1 MKKRVAILRGPNL
14 SSWEM
19 QNFSPLMDEFDI
31 CAYTSYFNN
40 FDLTT
45 IPFEVR
51 KLFSVGQTLKARI
64 LRKPMNLLMGDY
76 HDLQGLGKALKGYDI
91 VHSVESYYYC
101 SYQAGLAKK
110 KYNFKIVLTVWE
122 NIPFIYFSETSM
134 KNRLLMAR
142 QTDLFLP
149 TSERAKEVLILE
161 GMPEE
166 KIKVQ
171 MPGID
176 IGHFRPM
183 AKDKELLTRF
193 GCTEEDIII
202 LFVANIYREKGIYD
216 LIYGFKRL
224 IERSGNKP
232 KIKLLIAGR
241 GKEKQAAAE
250 WIKRLSLADNARLIG
265 SHNYSMMPKVHNLA
279 DIFILPSL
287 PTVNWQEQ
295 FGYVLIESMASGK
308 PVVSTLSGSIP
319 EVVGDAG
326 LLIQPNDFYSVE
338 KALEEL
344 VSDPAKR
351 AELGEK
357 GRNRVEQLFDV
368 KLVANSI
375 RRHYN
380 ELLSR

>member
-1 MKKRVAILRGPNL
+1 MKKRVAIVRGPNL

-19 QNFSPLMDEFDI
+19 QNFSPLMDEFGF

-45 IPFEVR
+45 IPFEVK
-51 KLFSVGQTLKARI
+51 KLFSVGQFIKARI
-64 LRKPMNLLMGDY
+64 LRKPMNKWMGDY
-76 HDLQGLGKALKGYDI
+76 HDLQGLGSVLNGYDI

-101 SYQAGLAKK
+101 SYQAACAKEK
-110 KYNFKIVLTVWE
+110 NNFKLVLTVWE
-122 NIPFIYFSETSM
+122 NIPYIYYSEVSM
-134 KNRLLMAR
+134 RNRLLMADR
-142 QTDLFLP
+142 ADLFLP

-176 IGHFRPM
+176 IKHFHPM
-183 AKDKELLTRF
+183 DKDKEILSRF
-193 GCTEEDIII
+193 NCAEDDIIV
-202 LFVANIYREKGIYD
+202 LFVANLYREKGIYD
-216 LIYGFKRL
+216 LVYGFKRL
-224 IERSGNKP
+224 IDRSVNKS

-241 GKEKQAAAE
+241 GKEKNNVAS
-250 WIKRLSLADNARLIG
+250 WIKRLNLGDNVQLIG
-265 SHNYSMMPKVHNLA
+265 SYNYSQMPIIHNIA

-287 PTVNWQEQ
+287 PTPSWQEQ

-308 PVVSTLSGSIP
+308 PIISTLSGSIP

-326 LLIQPNDFYSVE
+326 ILIQPNDFYSITS
-338 KALEEL
+338 ALEEL
-344 VSDPAKR
+344 INDSRKR
-351 AELGEK
+351 TELGKK
-357 GRNRVEQLFDV
+357 GRLRVEQIFDV
-368 KLVANSI
+368 NIVANSI
-375 RRHYN
+375 RKHYN